1 MDSLT
6 RGVPVKRQYF
16 AICSTFHKMLLF
28 AINDEVMQYQM
39 KSKNL
44 FSVLY
49 QIRSQML
56 ASLSIHF
63 NLQCNV
69 DTDIYSRISAIKR
82 DVTHNGKALWARLI
96 LRVTG
101 LISMN
106 IVRGLSPHHCEQH
119 KCLDFLSVPITRW
132 NVVLLASH
140 LTISK
145 STNWGEK

>member
-49 QIRSQML
+49 QIRS
-56 ASLSIHF
+56 
-63 NLQCNV
+63 
-69 DTDIYSRISAIKR
+69 
-82 DVTHNGKALWARLI
+82 
-96 LRVTG
+96 
-101 LISMN
+101 
-106 IVRGLSPHHCEQH
+106 
-119 KCLDFLSVPITRW
+119 
-132 NVVLLASH
+132 
-140 LTISK
+140 
-145 STNWGEK
+145 